1 MSRISSVISMRGVHR
16 GRPRVCAR
24 IVFGC
29 NSPMCASTC
38 LIERSWPTT
47 RPERIEPSSAF
58 SMSSRHTHSS
68 GCRSQIV
75 GPTQRLTARWRDLL
89 GDAHWFILNHC
100 PGVSSFLAFNDVE
113 ELRRGRREEL
123 TAVQASKWR
132 SEIRTN
138 TCTTARA

>member
-16 GRPRVCAR
+16 ERPRVCTT

-29 NSPMCASTC
+29 NSPMCVSTC

-58 SMSSRHTHSS
+58 SMSSKHTHSS

-75 GPTQRLTARWRDLL
+75 AQLKDSPLIGEIFW
-89 GDAHWFILNHC
+89 GDAHWFILNLF
-100 PGVSSFLAFNDVE
+100 PVVSSFLPINDVDGE
-113 ELRRGRREEL
+113 ELRRWW
-123 TAVQASKWR
+123 TALSR
-132 SEIRTN
+132 
-138 TCTTARA
+138 